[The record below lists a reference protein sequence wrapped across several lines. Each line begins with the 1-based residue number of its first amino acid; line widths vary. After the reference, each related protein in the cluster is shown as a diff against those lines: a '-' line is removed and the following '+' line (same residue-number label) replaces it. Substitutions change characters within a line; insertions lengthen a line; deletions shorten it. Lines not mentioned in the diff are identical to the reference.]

1 MRLKAS
7 WGFWFCLVTGILAIV
22 SAFGR
27 TDTALATRASSRF
40 HQQFMES
47 KFADMHREASTHLQ
61 RRISRGEFINRMS
74 ALRLRVGDN
83 VTFEKTN
90 HVAESA
96 RPAVVKYGPVTI
108 IGEDYFLKAPASRC
122 DEYIDWLIEDGESKL
137 KGYTAFCDSWS
148 YMVRIP

>member
-1 MRLKAS
+1 MKLKTQ

-27 TDTALATRASSRF
+27 TDTALATRASARF
-40 HQQFMES
+40 HEQFMES
-47 KFADMHREASTHLQ
+47 KFADMHREASSHLQ
-61 RRISRGEFINRMS
+61 RRISRGEFINRMRE
-74 ALRLRVGDN
+74 LRLRVGDN

-90 HVAESA
+90 HVRESA
-96 RPAVVKYGPVTI
+96 PTAMVKYGAVTL

-137 KGYTAFCDSWS
+137 KSYTAFCDSLTF
-148 YMVRIP
+148 MVRIP